1 MAKKWFR
8 KQKEKEEKAKEI
20 KEPKKF
26 SLATEETDG
35 NLTKLAKATARAFGT
50 YAEEKYIKW
59 YAKEENIS
67 IGEAYDICHGRTN
80 PVDYKATLG
89 LKMSN
94 PIIMKALRTRNRTKR
109 ENAIANLKDLC
120 CPEEIEELD
129 KYLAETGGNFYS
141 KAKYEEKVQ
150 KRKAKQITR
159 EEKEYLANKLADELK
174 KEEENLTDEEIA
186 EMKAKA
192 DKIAEE
198 EKEC

>member
-1 MAKKWFR
+1 MAKRWFR
-8 KQKEKEEKAKEI
+8 KQKDKEEKANEV

-26 SLATEETDG
+26 SLATEETDSK
-35 NLTKLAKATARAFGT
+35 LTKVAKATTRAFGV

-67 IGEAYDICHGRTN
+67 IAEAYDICHGRTN
-80 PVDYKATLG
+80 PIDYKATLG

-94 PIIMKALRTRNRTKR
+94 PIIIKALTKRNKTKR
-109 ENAIANLKDLC
+109 ENAIANLKDMC

-150 KRKAKQITR
+150 RRKAKQITR
-159 EEKEYLANKLADELK
+159 EEKEYVANKLAEELK
-174 KEEENLTDEEIA
+174 KEDENISEEELS
-186 EMKAKA
+186 EMKSKA